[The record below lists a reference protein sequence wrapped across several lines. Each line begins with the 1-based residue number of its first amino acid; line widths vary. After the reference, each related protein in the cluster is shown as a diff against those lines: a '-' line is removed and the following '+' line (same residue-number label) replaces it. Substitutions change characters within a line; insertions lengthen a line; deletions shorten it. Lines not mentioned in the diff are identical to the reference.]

1 MSHSHIQHLQH
12 AALNQLDMRAVGVE
26 RQESLVEI
34 ECGFRATLKDLCAS
48 RNDRVVRPHADR
60 IDFDGGS
67 SVESLQIAEQEVWMV
82 DLPGH
87 WDEERRR
94 EKLVRLY
101 TLPYC
106 DTLWASPP

>member
-1 MSHSHIQHLQH
+1 
-12 AALNQLDMRAVGVE
+12 MRAVGVE
-26 RQESLVEI
+26 RQESLVAI

-67 SVESLQIAEQEVWMV
+67 SVESRLVLQIAEQEVWMV

-87 WDEERRR
+87 WDEECRR
-94 EKLVRLY
+94 ETLVRLY
-101 TLPYC
+101 TLPY
-106 DTLWASPP
+106 